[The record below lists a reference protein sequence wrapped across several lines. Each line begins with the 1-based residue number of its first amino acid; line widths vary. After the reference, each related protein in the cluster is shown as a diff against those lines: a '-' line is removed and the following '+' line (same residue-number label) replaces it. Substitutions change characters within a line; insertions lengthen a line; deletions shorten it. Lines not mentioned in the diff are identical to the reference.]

1 MRLALLQ
8 PQFGPNLYDL
18 AVMIQADRII
28 LQDLEAWSRKGRVHR
43 ARIRTPEGTGYLNI
57 PVRTEDRS
65 KAICDVRIDH
75 QEEWVTPLLKTLTY
89 NYRNSLYFDFYEP
102 EIRADFQSGREAGHL
117 LPFLLY
123 LRRRLFRFLELD
135 LSEKEILSSD
145 LEAYDPDPDK
155 LAETMGASLL
165 YQEHNAR
172 HYQRQ
177 ARMRSEPDFTHP
189 VYRQHFPGFK
199 PWCSLYDLL
208 FQFGPE
214 SFRITDRLTD
224 HERR

>member
-1 MRLALLQ
+1 MTLALLQ
-8 PQFGPNLYDL
+8 PTLGPNLYDL
-18 AVMIQADRII
+18 AVMIRSDRVI

-43 ARIRTPEGTGYLNI
+43 ARIRTPEGTGYIHI

-75 QEEWVTPLLKTLTY
+75 QEEWITPLLKTLTY

-102 EIRADFQSGREAGHL
+102 EIRADFQSGRDAEYL

-123 LRRRLFRFLELD
+123 LRKRLFRFLELD
-135 LSEKEILSSD
+135 LTNKEMLSSD
-145 LEAYDPDPDK
+145 LSVYEPDPDK
-155 LAETMGASLL
+155 LAGEMGVDLM
-165 YQEHNAR
+165 YQEHRSR

-177 ARMRSEPDFTHP
+177 ARMRSEPDFIHP
-189 VYRQHFPGFK
+189 VYRQHFSGFE

-208 FQFGPE
+208 FQYGPE
-214 SFRITDRLTD
+214 NFRITDRLIAG
-224 HERR
+224 